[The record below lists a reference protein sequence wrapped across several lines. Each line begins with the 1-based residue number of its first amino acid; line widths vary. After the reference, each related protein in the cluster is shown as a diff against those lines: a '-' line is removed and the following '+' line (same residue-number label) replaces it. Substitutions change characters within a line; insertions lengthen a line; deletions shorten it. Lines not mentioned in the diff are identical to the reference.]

1 MVSPPTVP
9 LLTFFVTDFFAPFPL
24 FTCSCPKESWAVV
37 RAKNGDRGKVELY
50 AQGGHQYLEQEQPGK
65 FSPNQSAGESSG
77 LVAGKEQLK
86 H

>member
-1 MVSPPTVP
+1 M
-9 LLTFFVTDFFAPFPL
+9 
-24 FTCSCPKESWAVV
+24 V